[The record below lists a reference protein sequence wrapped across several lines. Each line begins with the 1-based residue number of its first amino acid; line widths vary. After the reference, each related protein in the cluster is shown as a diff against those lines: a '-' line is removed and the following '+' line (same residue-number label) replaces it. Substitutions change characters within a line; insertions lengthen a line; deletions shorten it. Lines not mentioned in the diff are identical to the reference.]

1 MELASPHT
9 FLLAVHDRIWDRD
22 QFSRGV
28 LSERPKGKRKSD
40 LNATLGRGG
49 RSKRGMLQGGREL
62 SSLCGAGGGMFQGG
76 AEMRSRT
83 FEIADLLLY
92 QQHFM
97 TAYLDDFDRS

>member
-1 MELASPHT
+1 
-9 FLLAVHDRIWDRD
+9 
-22 QFSRGV
+22 
-28 LSERPKGKRKSD
+28 
-40 LNATLGRGG
+40 
-49 RSKRGMLQGGREL
+49 MLQGGREL